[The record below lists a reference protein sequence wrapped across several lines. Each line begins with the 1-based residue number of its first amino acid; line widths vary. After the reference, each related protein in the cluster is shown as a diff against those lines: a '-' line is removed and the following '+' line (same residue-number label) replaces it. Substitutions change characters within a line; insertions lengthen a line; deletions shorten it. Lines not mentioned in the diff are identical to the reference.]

1 MKLRSRNA
9 LSLLVAVALAAAP
22 RAALSAR
29 DDFLRGSNRDLS
41 KGERIALESL
51 VGDLGN
57 PDPVVRNRAVRRV
70 AALGRAAVPALEEL
84 WNKQKDDKPRRNIC
98 LALGAIDDPAS
109 FALLEKIV
117 VGREEKEDVLRAALF
132 ATGRGRGYPS
142 PELAEALRKL
152 ASEASLATVR
162 EAALLAA
169 GARKVAG
176 LGDLLKGPAGNEKLA
191 RTRGCML
198 IALAEA
204 GDPATVEALSRALD
218 PKRNRDEMVRRAA
231 LAAASVSGEGPLL
244 DAILKAQPDAHE
256 LSAWCLA
263 LGAFKSDAA
272 VDALGRALLHDGA
285 AAADAVWSL
294 ASLATPAA
302 RELLRRAI
310 TGEFSSTVMESACVA
325 VASLVDEQR
334 YVAGLRAAAAGDA
347 EGPKAAALLTLARIK
362 DHETASAIAKQL
374 ANWRDPRL
382 LTRGLLLCATT
393 LDTPL
398 EELLPKSKSAPVA
411 DLWRTIEQVEK
422 RRANP
427 RLLDERLALE
437 FTRARGHWL
446 LRRDDLV
453 SGSIRELLELDK
465 VVFVPVKGSG
475 TILDG
480 GQPPQPPPESGGSG
494 GGSGGSGSGGS
505 GSGGSGSGGSG
516 SGGSGSGGSSGS
528 DGGSGDPNNPNGGGN
543 SGGSGSGGGGPNLP
557 PGQRRGKPDSARFE
571 LDLRQWLEDFPIFA
585 PSEPFGR

>member
-1 MKLRSRNA
+1 LKLRSRNTLA
-9 LSLLVAVALAAAP
+9 FVIAVALGAAP

-51 VGDLGN
+51 VGELGN

-84 WNKQKDDKPRRNIC
+84 QKKASDDKPLRNVC

-117 VGREEKEDVLRAALF
+117 VGRGEKEKEDVLRAAIF

-142 PELAEALRKL
+142 TELAEALRKL
-152 ASEASLATVR
+152 ASESSLATIR

-176 LGDLLKGPAGNEKLA
+176 LGDLLKGAAGNEKLA

-198 IALAEA
+198 LALAEA

-231 LAAASVSGEGPLL
+231 FAAASVSGEAPLL
-244 DAILKAQPDAHE
+244 DALLKAQPDAHE

-272 VDALGRALLHDGA
+272 VKALENALRHDGA

-294 ASLATPAA
+294 ANLATPDA

-310 TGEFSSTVMESACVA
+310 AGEFSAAVAEAACVA
-325 VASLVDEQR
+325 VAPLVDEQR
-334 YVAGLRAAAAGDA
+334 YLAGLRAAAAGDA
-347 EGPKAAALLTLARIK
+347 EGQKAAAILTLARIK
-362 DHETASAIAKQL
+362 DHEAASAIAKQL
-374 ANWRDPRL
+374 PNWRDPRL
-382 LTRGLLLCATT
+382 LTRGLLLCSTT

-475 TILDG
+475 TIGEG
-480 GQPPQPPPESGGSG
+480 GAPPPPDS

-516 SGGSGSGGSSGS
+516 SGGSGSGGSSGGES
-528 DGGSGDPNNPNGGGN
+528 GSGDPNNPNGGGN

-571 LDLRQWLEDFPIFA
+571 LDLRQWLEDFPLFA